1 MLIVIIFMIVV
12 ITMIKMKIKMICGDG
27 DRLKRK
33 VLKNVHLNCLKMMDD
48 IIIIFSSYEIIFFE
62 T

>member
-1 MLIVIIFMIVV
+1 MIVV